1 MFAGENRQRTK
12 ENSGKPLPD
21 RAIKEPLQTFEL
33 QFRDSSKHRVPV
45 FCERYS
51 AVEMLDEIVKEFLV
65 ESYENLDQLD
75 RDLMALEETPNDR
88 DRLSSIF
95 RTIHTIKGTSGF
107 LAFPTLEHVTHV
119 GENLLVKLRDGDLLL
134 SEHIT
139 SGLLGMV
146 DAVRSILSNIES
158 SANEGGET
166 YESLVQQLEA
176 LKSGTFLPP
185 QQTAAPAKATSA
197 ASSEIQVE
205 EVVEA
210 LSKPSQ
216 ANASESSTNVEADQP
231 AKAKVQPEVSQQQPD
246 AETQPAQT
254 SAADSAALPVKADP
268 PAAARRKPAG
278 KPSAESGESSGGTSI
293 ADSSVRIDVHLLDKL
308 MNLVGELVLARNQI
322 LQFSQSI
329 EDAGMAAA
337 SQRLN
342 LITTEL
348 QEGVMKTRMQP
359 IRNAW
364 SKLPRVVRDLSI
376 SCGKMVQVQME
387 GAETELDKTI
397 LEAIKDPLT
406 HIVRNSVDHGIEP
419 ADVRKAAGKPIEG
432 TLWLR
437 AYHEGGQVNI
447 EISDDGGGISG
458 ERVRNKAVEKG
469 LITPEAAASMSD
481 REATQLILLPG
492 FSTAEKVTNVSGRG
506 VGMDVVKTNVEK
518 IGGTLDIQSI
528 PGQGTTLRIKIPLTL
543 AIVPALVVTCETDR
557 YCIPQVSL
565 LELVRLEGERARTDI
580 ELMHSVP
587 VYRLRGQ
594 LLPLVYLDE
603 ELALKPHRTD
613 EERRSADVVNIV
625 VLQAEDRQFG
635 LVVDHINDTQE
646 IVVKPLGQ
654 HIKGI
659 STYAGSTIMGDGT
672 VALILD
678 VLGIAQQA
686 HVLCEHTA
694 RQFID
699 ANSNRSE
706 HSRVGESW
714 LIVDPKDGT
723 RAAIP
728 LSNVARLEEISTE
741 AIEKTGRQQVVQYRG
756 KIMPLIS
763 ISEYGQVEPDE
774 NGAISL
780 VVFHDGHRNVGVVVG
795 QIVDIV
801 NEADLTDNGPDE
813 DDTRIIAGRVTR
825 IVDLAQI
832 AMNA

>member
-1 MFAGENRQRTK
+1 M
-12 ENSGKPLPD
+12 
-21 RAIKEPLQTFEL
+21 
-33 QFRDSSKHRVPV
+33 
-45 FCERYS
+45 
-51 AVEMLDEIVKEFLV
+51 EMLDEIVKEFLV
-65 ESYENLDQLD
+65 ESHENLDQLD
-75 RDLMALEETPNDR
+75 RDLMALEEAPNDR

-119 GENLLVKLRDGDLLL
+119 GENLLVKLRDGEIPLTAD
-134 SEHIT
+134 IT
-139 SGLLGMV
+139 NGLLGMV
-146 DAVRSILSNIES
+146 DAVRSILSNIEG
-158 SANEGGET
+158 SASEGGET
-166 YESLVQQLEA
+166 YEELVETLEA
-176 LKSGTFLPP
+176 LKSGDPGAVVSGPGEIPVESVVAELQPAKKDPEAEAKADEDGASGATSALAESVSKD
-185 QQTAAPAKATSA
+185 TAAVSLPTPAATSA
-197 ASSEIQVE
+197 APSRTP
-205 EVVEA
+205 A
-210 LSKPSQ
+210 KPVKP
-216 ANASESSTNVEADQP
+216 AAEASESS
-231 AKAKVQPEVSQQQPD
+231 
-246 AETQPAQT
+246 
-254 SAADSAALPVKADP
+254 SA
-268 PAAARRKPAG
+268 
-278 KPSAESGESSGGTSI
+278 SI

-322 LQFSQSI
+322 LQFSQST

-376 SCGKMVQVQME
+376 SCGKMVQVKME

-419 ADVRKAAGKPIEG
+419 AEVRKAANKPEEG

-447 EISDDGGGISG
+447 EIADDGGGING
-458 ERVRNKAVEKG
+458 ERVRSKAVEKG
-469 LITPEAAASMSD
+469 LISAEAAALMSD
-481 REATQLILLPG
+481 REAMQLILLPG

-518 IGGTLDIQSI
+518 IGGTLDIQSTM
-528 PGQGTTLRIKIPLTL
+528 GHGTTLRIKIPLTL
-543 AIVPALVVTCETDR
+543 AIVPALVVTCFEDR

-565 LELVRLEGERARTDI
+565 LELVRLEGDRARLDI

-603 ELALKPHRTD
+603 ELGLRARRNDD
-613 EERRSADVVNIV
+613 EHRSADVVNIV

-654 HIKGI
+654 HIKSI
-659 STYAGSTIMGDGT
+659 SMYAGSTIMGDGT
-672 VALILD
+672 VSLILD
-678 VLGIAQQA
+678 VLGIAQQS
-686 HVLCEHTA
+686 HVLDEHTG

-699 ANSNRSE
+699 ANSSRAEHNR
-706 HSRVGESW
+706 HGESW

-728 LSNVARLEEISTE
+728 LSTVARLEEINTE
-741 AIEKTGRQQVVQYRG
+741 TIEKTGRQQVVQYRG
-756 KIMPLIS
+756 QIMPLVS
-763 ISEYGQVEPDE
+763 ISEFGQVEPDE
-774 NGAISL
+774 NNAISL
-780 VVFHDGHRNVGVVVG
+780 VVYNDGRRNVGVVVG

-801 NEADLTDNGPDE
+801 NQAEIPNDGTSDQE
-813 DDTRIIAGRVTR
+813 TRIIAGRVTR
-825 IVDLAQI
+825 VVDLAQI

>member
-1 MFAGENRQRTK
+1 
-12 ENSGKPLPD
+12 
-21 RAIKEPLQTFEL
+21 
-33 QFRDSSKHRVPV
+33 
-45 FCERYS
+45 
-51 AVEMLDEIVKEFLV
+51 MLDEIVKEFLV
-65 ESYENLDQLD
+65 ESHENLDQLD
-75 RDLMALEETPNDR
+75 RDLMALEEAPNDR

-119 GENLLVKLRDGDLLL
+119 GENLLVKLRDGEIPLTAD
-134 SEHIT
+134 IT
-139 SGLLGMV
+139 NGLLGMV
-146 DAVRSILSNIES
+146 DAVRSILSNIEG
-158 SANEGGET
+158 SASEGGET
-166 YESLVQQLEA
+166 YEELVETLEA
-176 LKSGTFLPP
+176 LKSGDPGAVVSGPGEIPVESVVAELQPAKKDPEAEAKADEDGASGATSALAESVSKD
-185 QQTAAPAKATSA
+185 TAAVSLPTPAATSA
-197 ASSEIQVE
+197 APSRTP
-205 EVVEA
+205 A
-210 LSKPSQ
+210 KPVKP
-216 ANASESSTNVEADQP
+216 AAEASESS
-231 AKAKVQPEVSQQQPD
+231 
-246 AETQPAQT
+246 
-254 SAADSAALPVKADP
+254 SA
-268 PAAARRKPAG
+268 
-278 KPSAESGESSGGTSI
+278 SI

-322 LQFSQSI
+322 LQFSQST

-376 SCGKMVQVQME
+376 SCGKMVQVKME

-419 ADVRKAAGKPIEG
+419 AEVRKAANKPEEG

-447 EISDDGGGISG
+447 EIADDGGGING
-458 ERVRNKAVEKG
+458 ERVRSKAVEKG
-469 LITPEAAASMSD
+469 LISAEAAALMSD
-481 REATQLILLPG
+481 REAMQLILLPG

-518 IGGTLDIQSI
+518 IGGTLDIQSTM
-528 PGQGTTLRIKIPLTL
+528 GHGTTLRIKIPLTL
-543 AIVPALVVTCETDR
+543 AIVPALVVTCFEDR

-565 LELVRLEGERARTDI
+565 LELVRLEGDRARLDI

-603 ELALKPHRTD
+603 ELGLRARRNDD
-613 EERRSADVVNIV
+613 EHRSADVVNIV

-654 HIKGI
+654 HIKSI
-659 STYAGSTIMGDGT
+659 SMYAGSTIMGDGT
-672 VALILD
+672 VSLILD
-678 VLGIAQQA
+678 VLGIAQQS
-686 HVLCEHTA
+686 HVLDEHTG

-699 ANSNRSE
+699 ANSSRAEHNR
-706 HSRVGESW
+706 HGESW

-728 LSNVARLEEISTE
+728 LSTVARLEEINTE
-741 AIEKTGRQQVVQYRG
+741 TIEKTGRQQVVQYRG
-756 KIMPLIS
+756 QIMPLVS
-763 ISEYGQVEPDE
+763 ISEFGQVEPDE
-774 NGAISL
+774 NNAISL
-780 VVFHDGHRNVGVVVG
+780 VVYNDGRRNVGVVVG

-801 NEADLTDNGPDE
+801 NQAEIPNDGTSDQE
-813 DDTRIIAGRVTR
+813 TRIIAGRVTR
-825 IVDLAQI
+825 VVDLAQI